1 MLEDDSLKFFAMP
14 CPGNFF
20 PNVKLLQ
27 NRKNI
32 KRKEKS
38 ISTTH
43 KVLQYSKISLPF
55 EI

>member
-1 MLEDDSLKFFAMP
+1 MLEDDSLKFFAML

-27 NRKNI
+27 NRKTI
-32 KRKEKS
+32 KIKVKT

-43 KVLQYSKISLPF
+43 KVLQYSKITPF